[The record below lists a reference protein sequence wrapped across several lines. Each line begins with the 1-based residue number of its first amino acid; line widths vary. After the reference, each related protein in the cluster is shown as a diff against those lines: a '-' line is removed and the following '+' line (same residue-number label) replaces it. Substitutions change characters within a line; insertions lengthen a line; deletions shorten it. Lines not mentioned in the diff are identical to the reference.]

1 MLVSLPMYD
10 WPEVA
15 TQTDSLWQLI
25 ANEFRQLDLPAPDQ
39 LNRSEPL
46 ERLWTGGDILFSQT
60 CGWPL
65 VEKLGHSVSLLC
77 GPIYNVEGCKSTMY
91 SSRIVCRASDTR
103 SELKDFQG
111 STVVINGENSQS
123 GFQAM
128 KSSLVERSLS
138 GPFFS
143 KQLVSGAHRESAKMV
158 AGGQADVCAIDPVS
172 WQLANRFEPEI
183 TKQLRVIGETP
194 YTPGLP
200 FICSKDILNPDQLQT
215 MQRSLLKLMRN
226 LPEKIA
232 TDLMIAGAETVD
244 YKYYQLTSD
253 LDKQA
258 TESGHA
264 RLAP

>member
-15 TQTDSLWQLI
+15 EQTDCLWQLI
-25 ANEFRQLDLPAPDQ
+25 ANEFKQLDLAVPEQ
-39 LNRSEPL
+39 LNRNEPI

-65 VEKLGHSVSLLC
+65 VEKLGRSVALLC
-77 GPIYNVEGCKSTMY
+77 GPVYDVEGCQSTMY
-91 SSRIVCRASDTR
+91 SSRIVSRISDSRA
-103 SELKDFQG
+103 ELEDFHG
-111 STVVINGENSQS
+111 STVAINGENSQS

-128 KSSLVERSLS
+128 KSSLAERSLS

-158 AGGQADVCAIDPVS
+158 ASGQADICAIDPVS
-172 WQLANRFEPEI
+172 WQLTKRFEPKTI
-183 TKQLRVIGETP
+183 KLLRVIDETP

-200 FICSKDILNPDQLQT
+200 YICSADILSPSQLLS
-215 MQRSLLKLMRN
+215 MQEALLKLLNN
-226 LPEKIA
+226 LPKTLAE
-232 TDLMIAGAETVD
+232 DLMIGGAESVD
-244 YKYYQLTSD
+244 YEYFQITSEFD
-253 LDKQA
+253 RQA
-258 TESGHA
+258 TAAGHA

>member
-15 TQTDSLWQLI
+15 EQTDSLWQLI
-25 ANEFRQLDLPAPDQ
+25 ANEFRQLDLAVPEQ

-65 VEKLGHSVSLLC
+65 VEKLGRSVALLC
-77 GPIYNVEGCKSTMY
+77 GPVYNVEGCKSTMY
-91 SSRIVCRASDTR
+91 SSRIVCRADDTR
-103 SELKDFQG
+103 SKLKDFQG
-111 STVVINGENSQS
+111 STVAINGENSQS

-143 KQLVSGAHRESAKMV
+143 TQLVSGAHRESASMV
-158 AGGQADVCAIDPVS
+158 ANGQADVCAIDPVS

-200 FICSKDILNPDQLQT
+200 YICSADILNPDQLQT
-215 MQRSLLKLMRN
+215 IQQALLKLMN
-226 LPEKIA
+226 NMPA
-232 TDLMIAGAETVD
+232 TLAKDLMIAGAKAVD
-244 YKYYQLTSD
+244 YEYFQITSD

-258 TESGHA
+258 TAAGHA

>member
-25 ANEFRQLDLPAPDQ
+25 ANEFKQLDLAVPEH

-65 VEKLGHSVSLLC
+65 VEKLGHSVALLC
-77 GPIYNVEGCKSTMY
+77 GPVYNVEGCKSTMY
-91 SSRIVCRASDTR
+91 SSRIICRASDSR
-103 SELKDFQG
+103 AELKDFQG
-111 STVVINGENSQS
+111 SIVVINGENSQS

-128 KSSLVERSLS
+128 KSSLVEKSLKA
-138 GPFFS
+138 PFFS
-143 KQLVSGAHRESAKMV
+143 KQVVSGAHRESANMV
-158 AGGQADVCAIDPVS
+158 ANGKADLCAIDPVS
-172 WQLANRFEPEI
+172 WQLAKRFEPEI
-183 TKQLRVIGETP
+183 ATQLRVIGETP

-200 FICSKDILNPDQLQT
+200 YICSVDILNPSQLQT
-215 MQRSLLKLMRN
+215 IRESLLKLMNN
-226 LPEKIA
+226 LPETLA
-232 TDLMIAGAETVD
+232 TDLMIAGAEAVD
-244 YKYYQLTSD
+244 YEYFQITSE

-258 TESGHA
+258 TAAGHA